1 MRTDRDYTITR
12 YNTETGQYEFKHVHP
27 LNECIDSINERFNDL
42 IESNQSLQERL
53 KEIQDEKWADDRLQ
67 QMREELERM
76 RRDYYRGFPISDDEQ
91 KKIDQ
96 WMKNHTHPCGAIG
109 GAHSY
114 IFTPTSIGTV
124 GKIKCM
130 CGEEFTFVDL

>member
-1 MRTDRDYTITR
+1 MRTDSDYTITR

-42 IESNQSLQERL
+42 IESNQSLQKRL
-53 KEIQDEKWADDRLQ
+53 KEIQDDKWADDRLQ

-76 RRDYYRGFPISDDEQ
+76 RREYYRGFPISDDEQ

-124 GKIKCM
+124 GKIKCI

>member
-42 IESNQSLQERL
+42 IESNHSLQEKL
-53 KEIQDEKWADDRLQ
+53 KEIQDEKWTDDRLQ

-96 WMKNHTHPCGAIG
+96 WMKNHAHPCGAIG

-124 GKIKCM
+124 GKIKCV